1 MFAILL
7 QRAALL
13 IGADYRPRD
22 CTHPMR
28 SWKSYISQDHHW
40 YNPDNVIKSRAPFEP
55 IATDVICMYILWGI
69 LYTQYR
75 TNQYTPTNI
84 RLLMQSQC
92 NITYYIANGWPIT
105 EPNISGAK

>member
-1 MFAILL
+1 MFALLL
-7 QRAALL
+7 QCTALL
-13 IGADYRPRD
+13 IGADYCPCD

-40 YNPDNVIKSRAPFEP
+40 DNPNNVIQSRAPIEP
-55 IATDVICMYILWGI
+55 IATDGKCMYILWGI

-75 TNQYTPTNI
+75 TNQYTTTNI
-84 RLLMQSQC
+84 RLLMQSKC

-105 EPNISGAK
+105 EPNIIVAK